1 MHIKADLHRK
11 KYDDLT
17 YFKTDRKILCI
28 IRIPEKSLL
37 KESKVEGSM
46 KISYTIMCNN
56 DVNLEIKL
64 SEILANEKVAKMIKS
79 EFAKGLRNL
88 TLTSNDEASLYL
100 KTEKEVYEFTVSKND
115 FADIL
120 VLAEEDARKHKRIKK
135 ECEGVELVDIVT
147 LD

>member
-1 MHIKADLHRK
+1 
-11 KYDDLT
+11 
-17 YFKTDRKILCI
+17 
-28 IRIPEKSLL
+28 
-37 KESKVEGSM
+37 M

-88 TLTSNDEASLYL
+88 TLTSNDEASFYI

-135 ECEGVELVDIVT
+135 ECEGVELIDIVT